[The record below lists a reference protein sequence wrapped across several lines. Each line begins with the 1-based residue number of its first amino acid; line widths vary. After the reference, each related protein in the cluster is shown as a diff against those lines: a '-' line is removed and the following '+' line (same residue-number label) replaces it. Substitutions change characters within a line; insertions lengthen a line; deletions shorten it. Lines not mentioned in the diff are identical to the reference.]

1 MKYPLNVPTPH
12 HFSYVVRNI
21 PEVTVEQR
29 ERALKSTHYNEFGF
43 PAGMLTVDCLS
54 DSEVSTECSMLSSIL
69 SDVDCDAYS
78 LRFPVYR
85 YGDFICID
93 SEITVFTKTK
103 EIRVDCYDHNTR
115 DCYARWYC
123 RDVGRDET
131 LMTLVT
137 SQVEK
142 KLKSLGIKMELPSN
156 WNILIDESKNIDEN
170 FE

>member
-1 MKYPLNVPTPH
+1 MRYILEQLPNYIYSKDRITKKWLD
-12 HFSYVVRNI
+12 RNGF
-21 PEVTVEQR
+21 
-29 ERALKSTHYNEFGF
+29 LYNR
-43 PAGMLTVDCLS
+43 
-54 DSEVSTECSMLSSIL
+54 IL